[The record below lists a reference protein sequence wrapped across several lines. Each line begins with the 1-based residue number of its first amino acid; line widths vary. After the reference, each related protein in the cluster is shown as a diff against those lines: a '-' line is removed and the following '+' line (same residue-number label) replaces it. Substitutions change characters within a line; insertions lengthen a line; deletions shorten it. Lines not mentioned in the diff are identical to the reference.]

1 MGYIEI
7 HPLELL
13 RNFHEYLSCFQII
26 IWIFS
31 HYAVVWWGSE
41 FSVVIVFQCKVSY
54 LVFFWSASSP
64 RM

>member
-1 MGYIEI
+1 MSYREI

-13 RNFHEYLSCFQII
+13 RNFSEYLSWFQII
-26 IWIFS
+26 IWVFS
-31 HYAVVWWGSE
+31 HYAVVSWGSE
-41 FSVVIVFQCKVSY
+41 FSVVIVFQRKVSH